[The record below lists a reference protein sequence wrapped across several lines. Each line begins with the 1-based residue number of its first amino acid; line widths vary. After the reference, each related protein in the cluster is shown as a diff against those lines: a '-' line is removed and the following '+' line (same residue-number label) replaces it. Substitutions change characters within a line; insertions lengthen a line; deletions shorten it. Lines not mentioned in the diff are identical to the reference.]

1 MLIIKNS
8 YLTEVNLGTVA
19 ASAQVNIGT
28 INELLGRVI
37 YGVQAFSVADI
48 ALSPNGQTVV
58 STAGLA
64 SCVLTLVEQD
74 RQNVFLYPLSD
85 LRAAN
90 VNGFQRAFRPGK
102 YDLTRSF
109 ITMVVATNLV
119 NNDRVCLNFY
129 YE

>member
-8 YLTEVNLGTVA
+8 YLVEVNLGTPA

-28 INELLGRVI
+28 INELLGRII
-37 YGVQAFSVADI
+37 YGVQAFSVADV

-58 STAGLA
+58 SSAGLA
-64 SCVLTLVEQD
+64 SLTLTLIEQD
-74 RQNVFLYPLSD
+74 RQNVFLYAMSD
-85 LRAAN
+85 LRAPN
-90 VNGFQRAFRPGK
+90 VNGRQRAFRPAK

-109 ITMVVATNLV
+109 ITMMTATNLV
-119 NNDRVCLNFY
+119 ANDRVLLNFY